1 MDIQKKNSAGRS
13 GGVFAA
19 FCCCG
24 EIRKM
29 QKTKRHLFST
39 HLEFASQIL
48 DVAKQIHKKKHR
60 PHGLTPQKQC
70 SAC

>member
-19 FCCCG
+19 CCCE

-39 HLEFASQIL
+39 HLEFAC
-48 DVAKQIHKKKHR
+48 KQSIHIEIWQVLNRYTKR
-60 PHGLTPQKQC
+60 NTVPMG
-70 SAC
+70 